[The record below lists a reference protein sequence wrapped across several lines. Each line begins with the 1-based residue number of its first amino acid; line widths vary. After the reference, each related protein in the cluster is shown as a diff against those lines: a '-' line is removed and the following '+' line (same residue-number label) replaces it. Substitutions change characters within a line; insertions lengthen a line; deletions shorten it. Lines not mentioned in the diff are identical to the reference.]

1 MTRSCSAIS
10 LLLVDDEI
18 EFTEIMAQRL
28 KKRGF
33 PITTATEGAT
43 ALQRLE
49 EGAIDIVIL
58 DVAMPGMNGI
68 DILNTIRERHPLVEV
83 IKLTGQATVGTA
95 VEAIRHGA
103 FNYLKKPCEIEDLIA
118 QVESAMERRMARQ
131 KKVLEVRMTPY
142 LSSERRAEMIS
153 AILKN

>member
-1 MTRSCSAIS
+1 MTRSSSATS

-28 KKRGF
+28 HKRGF

-43 ALQRLE
+43 ALRRLE
-49 EGAIDIVIL
+49 EHAIDVVIL

-68 DILNTIRERHPLVEV
+68 DILNAIGERQPLVEV
-83 IKLTGQATVGTA
+83 IMLTGQATVGTA

-118 QVESAMERRMARQ
+118 QIDSAMDRRMERQ

-142 LSSERRAEMIS
+142 LSPERRAEMIS
-153 AILKN
+153 AILKS